1 MTWRKSHEAHKF
13 FVESFW
19 RKMSESAKREFNKE
33 ITASISRMS
42 TPEKPLSKTLGKN
55 YSFQTGNIF
64 KFAQLNRKEI
74 WTTWRCPWVSFLM
87 TWNKLK
93 TRLEIVTENKSRQT
107 GLEEA
112 IPKLIKN
119 WPEQHEVISQSF
131 YVSSGVAFSG
141 NNDVWKILLFCD

>member
-1 MTWRKSHEAHKF
+1 MTWRKSHEARKF

-19 RKMSESAKREFNKE
+19 RKISESGTREFNNE
-33 ITASISRMS
+33 ITASISRMP
-42 TPEKPLSKTLGKN
+42 TPEKSLSKTLGKN

-64 KFAQLNRKEI
+64 KLPQLNRKEI
-74 WTTWRCPWVSFLM
+74 WTTGRCPWVSFLM

-93 TRLEIVTENKSRQT
+93 TWLEIVTEHKSRQT

-119 WPEQHEVISQSF
+119 WPEQHEVVSQSL

-141 NNDVWKILLFCD
+141 NNNMRKILLFCD

>member
-1 MTWRKSHEAHKF
+1 
-13 FVESFW
+13 
-19 RKMSESAKREFNKE
+19 
-33 ITASISRMS
+33 
-42 TPEKPLSKTLGKN
+42 
-55 YSFQTGNIF
+55 
-64 KFAQLNRKEI
+64 
-74 WTTWRCPWVSFLM
+74 M

-112 IPKLIKN
+112 IPKPIKN